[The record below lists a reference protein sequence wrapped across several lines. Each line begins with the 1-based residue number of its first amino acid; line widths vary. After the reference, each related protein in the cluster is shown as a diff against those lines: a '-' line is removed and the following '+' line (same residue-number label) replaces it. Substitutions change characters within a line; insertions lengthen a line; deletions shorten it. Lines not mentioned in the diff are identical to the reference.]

1 MTITEMWK
9 KWGSGVGEQDE
20 AFSFSHVKSDMPIR
34 HKEATDYIGPEFR
47 ARLWARDI
55 NLEVL
60 YI

>member
-1 MTITEMWK
+1 MWK

-20 AFSFSHVKSDMPIR
+20 EFTFSHVKSDMPIR

-47 ARLWARDI
+47 ARLWAGDI